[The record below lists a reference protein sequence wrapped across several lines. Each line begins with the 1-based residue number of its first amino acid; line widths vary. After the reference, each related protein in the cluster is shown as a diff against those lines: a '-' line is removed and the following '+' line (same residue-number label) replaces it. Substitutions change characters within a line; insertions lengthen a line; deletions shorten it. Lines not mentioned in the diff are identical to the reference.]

1 MATRLQEQRREE
13 RHAMAALL
21 DPGIKAGI
29 DLSLE
34 LATDAMT
41 DRISAKV
48 QASLGATIAIAVKE
62 SMGETRQQLADI
74 SNWRLDLD
82 AKVANLHS
90 GVAADHVLVCCGL
103 ILLRPHLLR
112 PVLIFNTRRGRFT
125 GNPATAS
132 STLRPCSR
140 LSGVHSLQVF
150 NSRRD
155 WVTPSCH
162 RNPTDPFPTN
172 PHNSLY
178 LNLCSVTPPIIQQS
192 VLSQKQRGGSTCM
205 HERDEASKLV
215 FQ

>member
-1 MATRLQEQRREE
+1 MATCLQEQRREE
-13 RHAMAALL
+13 GHAMAALL

-140 LSGVHSLQVF
+140 LSGVHSLTQGLGDPVV
-150 NSRRD
+150 S
-155 WVTPSCH
+155 PEHH
-162 RNPTDPFPTN
+162 R
-172 PHNSLY
+172 SLP
-178 LNLCSVTPPIIQQS
+178 N
-192 VLSQKQRGGSTCM
+192 
-205 HERDEASKLV
+205 
-215 FQ
+215 